1 MIKIKKFLKRTEEKT
16 VKSNYEKQVY
26 IGRDYFLKYD
36 QNMLIE
42 KYGLEYDKDYLY
54 LKYIGT
60 KYRITSGRRDNRI

>member
-1 MIKIKKFLKRTEEKT
+1 MIKIKEILKRTEEKT

-54 LKYIGT
+54 LKYMGQNIVLL
-60 KYRITSGRRDNRI
+60 GRRDNRI